1 MNKTQ
6 DIVIKNKKAR
16 FQYEILEV
24 FTAGMELYG
33 TEIKAIR
40 DGKASLVDAYCH
52 FITNPQRPQRPEL
65 YIRMHISEY
74 TFGSYNN
81 HDPKRERKLLLQ
93 RRELNK
99 ISKKVKATGL
109 TIVPLK
115 LFINNTGIAKIEI
128 AIAKGKKAHD
138 KREDIKD
145 KDSKRELDRI
155 RKN

>member
-1 MNKTQ
+1 MSKSQ

-16 FQYEILEV
+16 FQYELIET

-33 TEIKAIR
+33 TEIKSIKA
-40 DGKASLVDAYCH
+40 GKASLVDAYCH
-52 FITNPQRPQRPEL
+52 FITNPQKPTKPEL
-65 YIRMHISEY
+65 YIRMNISEY
-74 TFGSYNN
+74 AFGSYNN

-115 LFINNTGIAKIEI
+115 LFISKKGFAKIVI
-128 AIAKGKKAHD
+128 AIAKGKKTHD
-138 KREDIKD
+138 KRHTIKD
-145 KDSKRELDRI
+145 SDNKRELDRMM
-155 RKN
+155 KK